1 MTNNPFSGWV
11 DVKLEI
17 TRYTVEPGRTVMI
30 PVDLENTGKVI
41 DHLEFSILGIPPD
54 WLGAP
59 LPIVML
65 PAGESRQITLVIQ
78 PPPAPNVRAGIYPFQ
93 MRITSLRLQGRSIE
107 LDLLLTVAAE
117 FVQGSIAAYLA
128 QQEFVVR
135 PGENVSFSLVIVN
148 NHLKADRFKI
158 SSAGLIPDW
167 VSAAPILVDLKP
179 GEEAEIQIDISPL
192 LSPYSL
198 AGIYPFNLRLNAENE
213 PDHSATL
220 NCQLTV
226 LAYHSY
232 QLNLLTPVLEP
243 EATGIVR
250 LQNQGNEEDI
260 YTLSFHN
267 PQEKLTFHVT
277 SPLVEPAVHL
287 GEAAN
292 KNRIMPWGVAH
303 RDGRVWFQ
311 GDQAGAYQGAVIRI
325 PPGDTVEVEFNVY
338 ALHPPVFQQTVE
350 SFTIESASRRLVRR
364 SLEGMA
370 EIAPVGYPVL
380 SRIVLSLFF
389 FMLSISIVLF
399 GFWAIQTE
407 VAWIPS
413 RNTRTA
419 TYVVLTAFPTQTL
432 TPTTTLIPTFTQ
444 TVLTPTPTATGTQT
458 QLTPTVTATGT
469 VSPMP
474 SQTGTLEPP
483 TATIT
488 RPPTSTQIIFPI
500 QNMGRIAMET
510 SIGGNPQLF
519 VYDTTRLRLDLLYES
534 PAVDTQPAWSPDGK
548 RLAFATNQDGNFEIY
563 ILNMETGV
571 VFNLTRNPADD
582 RYPAWSPD
590 GKYVLFTTDRDGNQE
605 IYSTTLDDIEVVNL
619 TQNPANDL
627 QPSWFINERIVFAS
641 DRDKNLEIYMMNPD
655 GTGQFNLSNNP
666 GADDFDPSGAPDA
679 SLIAFTS
686 NRDGNQ
692 DIYTMSLDGSNQTNL
707 TRNPAQD
714 ETPVWSPDSQW
725 VAFASNRD
733 ANWEVYVV
741 RRDGTQPYNVTSLPT
756 EDRNPSWVNP

>member
-1 MTNNPFSGWV
+1 MTNDPFAGWIE
-11 DVKLEI
+11 VKLEI
-17 TRYTVEPGRTVMI
+17 TRYTVQPGRTVMI
-30 PVDLENTGKVI
+30 PVELENTGTVI

-65 PAGESRQITLVIQ
+65 PVGESRQVTLVIQ
-78 PPPAPNVRAGIYPFQ
+78 PPPAPNVHAGVYPIQ
-93 MRITSLRLQGRSIE
+93 MRISSLRLQGRSVE

-117 FVQGSIAAYLA
+117 YVQGTVAAYLA
-128 QQEFVVR
+128 QQEFEVQ
-135 PGENVSFSLVIVN
+135 PGGTVSFPLVVVN
-148 NHLKADRFKI
+148 NHLKTDQFKI
-158 SSAGLIPDW
+158 SSAGLASGWI
-167 VSAAPILVDLKP
+167 SANPVQVELQP
-179 GEEAEIQIDISPL
+179 GEEAEIRLDISPL
-192 LSPYSL
+192 LSPYSF
-198 AGIYPFNLRLNAENE
+198 AGVYPFHLRLSGEAETE
-213 PDHSATL
+213 HSATL
-220 NCQLTV
+220 NCQLTI

-232 QLNLLTPVLEP
+232 QFELPTTMLAPGE
-243 EATGIVR
+243 TGQVR

-260 YTLSFHN
+260 YTLRFDS
-267 PQEKLTFHVT
+267 PQDKLKFQIT
-277 SPLVEPAVHL
+277 SPGVEPAVPL
-287 GEAAN
+287 SEPEGKA
-292 KNRIMPWGVAH
+292 RLMPWGVAH
-303 RDGRVWFQ
+303 EAGRVWFR
-311 GDQAGAYQGAVIRI
+311 GDQAGAYQGAVMRI
-325 PPGDTVEVEFNVY
+325 PPGETLEIEFKVLS
-338 ALHPPVFQQTVE
+338 LHPPVFQQTVE
-350 SFTIESASRRLVRR
+350 TFTVESASRRLVRK

-370 EIAPVGYPVL
+370 EIAPVGYPLISRMVL
-380 SRIVLSLFF
+380 ILFLLT
-389 FMLSISIVLF
+389 LSISSILF
-399 GFWAIQTE
+399 GLWAIQTE

-444 TVLTPTPTATGTQT
+444 TVLTPTQTATGTQT
-458 QLTPTVTATGT
+458 QFTPTLTPTETETPT
-469 VSPMP
+469 PT
-474 SQTGTLEPP
+474 QTGTLSPP
-483 TATIT
+483 TATVT
-488 RPPTSTQIIFPI
+488 RPSTATQIIFPI

-519 VYDTTRLRLDLLYES
+519 VYDTSRLRLDLLYES
-534 PAVDTQPAWSPDGK
+534 PGVDTQPAWSPDGK
-548 RLAFATNQDGNFEIY
+548 RLAFASNQDGNFEVY
-563 ILNMETGV
+563 ILNLETGV

-590 GKYVLFTTDRDGNQE
+590 GQRILFTTDRDGNQE
-605 IYSTTLDDIEVVNL
+605 IYATTLDATDVVNL

-627 QPSWFINERIVFAS
+627 QPSWFINERVVFAS

-686 NRDGNQ
+686 NRDGNL
-692 DIYTMSLDGSNQTNL
+692 DIFVMGLDGGSQRNLSN
-707 TRNPAQD
+707 NPAQD

-733 ANWEVYVV
+733 ANWEVYVI

-756 EDRNPSWVNP
+756 EDRSPSWINP